1 MTLVRFTVPGS
12 PLPWQ
17 RARSSGARR
26 YTSPEQRAY
35 QDAVRWA
42 AIAAVPA
49 KVRLACA
56 SNVALRWRVAIL
68 VCVPDARIRDTDRV
82 ENQIGDA
89 LQGVLWHNDAAIVE
103 WHARRVIDRERPRV
117 DVVAGASLE
126 APGAW
131 TMEDLA
137 AMVGA

>member
-1 MTLVRFTVPGS
+1 MTLVRFTVPGK

-17 RARSSGARR
+17 RARSSGSRR

-56 SNVALRWRVAIL
+56 KDAALWWRVAIL
-68 VCVPDARIRDTDRV
+68 VCVPDARVRDVDNCAKNVADSLNGIIWRDDS
-82 ENQIGDA
+82 QIA
-89 LQGVLWHNDAAIVE
+89 KWHVC
-103 WHARRVIDRERPRV
+103 RVIDRGRPRV
-117 DVVAGASLE
+117 EVVAAACYE
-126 APGAW
+126 APEAW